1 MGCLTRI
8 RASNWPMGVPIGQLQ
23 APVQWTGDIGEPEGL
38 VQLLYKITL
47 TFRFIQLLLS
57 FTFVLN

>member
-38 VQLLYKITL
+38 VQILTITE
-47 TFRFIQLLLS
+47 IS
-57 FTFVLN
+57 I